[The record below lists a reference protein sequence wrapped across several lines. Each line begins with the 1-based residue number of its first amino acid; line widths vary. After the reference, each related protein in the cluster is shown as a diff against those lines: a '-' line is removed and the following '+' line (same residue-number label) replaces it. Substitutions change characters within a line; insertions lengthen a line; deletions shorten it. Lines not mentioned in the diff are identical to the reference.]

1 MIIKEVLRQGDI
13 ILFHTR
19 GFSPISWAI
28 RTLTES
34 FFNHAGMYVEDL
46 YRNGFVIEALGRG
59 VVRTPISKYENN
71 RHYITK
77 IVKVKEAAFKDNWE
91 YRNAVYTAVKKMR
104 EAVGRSYDWWAI
116 VYLGIVYFMKGSYK
130 EARKHIP
137 VGNPLQSRNRF
148 FCSELIC
155 SAFSGTSSIVKN
167 IFAGKKYPEADCSTI
182 TPRDISKSEWV
193 EWCYGCRGD

>member
-1 MIIKEVLRQGDI
+1 M
-13 ILFHTR
+13 
-19 GFSPISWAI
+19 
-28 RTLTES
+28 
-34 FFNHAGMYVEDL
+34 
-46 YRNGFVIEALGRG
+46 IEALGRG

-91 YRNAVYTAVKKMR
+91 YRNAVYTATKKMR
-104 EAVGRSYDWWAI
+104 EAVGKRYDIWGV

-130 EARKHIP
+130 KARKRIP
-137 VGNPLQSRNRF
+137 IGNPLQSRNRF

-167 IFAGKKYPEADCSTI
+167 IFAGKKHPEADCSTI
-182 TPRDISKSEWV
+182 TPRDIAKSENCSFV
-193 EWCYGCRGD
+193 YGINRI